1 MAKCKNCAKEL
12 TNDEVGMTKK
22 LINRGSVE
30 FYCMDCL
37 AQIFK
42 CDRALLEKKLSQFRA
57 MGCALFSQ
65 DITD

>member
-1 MAKCKNCAKEL
+1 MEKCKNCSKEL
-12 TNDEVGMTKK
+12 SNDEIGMTKK
-22 LINRGSVE
+22 LINRASSE

-42 CDRALLEKKLSQFRA
+42 CDRQLLEKKLQQFRA

-65 DITD
+65 K

>member
-22 LINRGSVE
+22 LINRGSAE

-42 CDRALLEKKLSQFRA
+42 CDRALLEK
-57 MGCALFSQ
+57 
-65 DITD
+65 